1 MKHTI
6 LTIGWDPNLINSI
19 LERIEE
25 RSELSFQF
33 KHLVEVATKNKAST
47 DTLPENLIPAFISK
61 SIALTQED
69 RKFLESI
76 EGDGVPTIRAMI
88 CGDPYLRYMST
99 ELALA
104 YAAKLGHE
112 IEKTIK
118 KLKPLIVL
126 ASSDRLISSMAL
138 AVCEKHQVQFSAL
151 AFTVIPDNRVWFL
164 NKLTPN
170 SLIPIK
176 DVGISSQETEQLD
189 AILKKFSKNNLNIL
203 AYKAPN
209 NIGKALLNYTHLL
222 KSKII
227 RTLKK
232 DPLKPTIFSTLSF
245 YTAFKLRLK
254 RLINRISIWRINLLK
269 APPEGRYAYFPL
281 HMSPESMIDTWAI
294 FYQNQLQLLEQIAL
308 ALPLEM
314 KLVVKLHFSDP
325 DNYSA
330 KELSKITRIVD
341 VHIADP
347 GASSRE
353 LIENASLVFGITGT
367 SSLEAALLGKP
378 ILNFGDTP
386 YLNFPSSERA
396 RLPDQLHSQILE
408 LLSKPKPSDASI
420 RNAFIRYSKRYLP
433 GRINDWSYA
442 ISDEDVSRFKNCFER
457 LVKEITEAP

>member
-25 RSELSFQF
+25 RSDLSFQF
-33 KHLVEVATKNKAST
+33 KHLVEVATKNEALT

-88 CGDPYLRYMST
+88 CGDPYLRHMST

-176 DVGISSQETEQLD
+176 DVGISSQETN
-189 AILKKFSKNNLNIL
+189 S
-203 AYKAPN
+203 
-209 NIGKALLNYTHLL
+209 
-222 KSKII
+222 
-227 RTLKK
+227 
-232 DPLKPTIFSTLSF
+232 
-245 YTAFKLRLK
+245 
-254 RLINRISIWRINLLK
+254 
-269 APPEGRYAYFPL
+269 
-281 HMSPESMIDTWAI
+281 
-294 FYQNQLQLLEQIAL
+294 
-308 ALPLEM
+308 
-314 KLVVKLHFSDP
+314 
-325 DNYSA
+325 
-330 KELSKITRIVD
+330 
-341 VHIADP
+341 
-347 GASSRE
+347 
-353 LIENASLVFGITGT
+353 
-367 SSLEAALLGKP
+367 
-378 ILNFGDTP
+378 
-386 YLNFPSSERA
+386 
-396 RLPDQLHSQILE
+396 
-408 LLSKPKPSDASI
+408 
-420 RNAFIRYSKRYLP
+420 
-433 GRINDWSYA
+433 
-442 ISDEDVSRFKNCFER
+442 
-457 LVKEITEAP
+457 

>member
-1 MKHTI
+1 
-6 LTIGWDPNLINSI
+6 
-19 LERIEE
+19 
-25 RSELSFQF
+25 
-33 KHLVEVATKNKAST
+33 
-47 DTLPENLIPAFISK
+47 
-61 SIALTQED
+61 
-69 RKFLESI
+69 
-76 EGDGVPTIRAMI
+76 
-88 CGDPYLRYMST
+88 
-99 ELALA
+99 
-104 YAAKLGHE
+104 
-112 IEKTIK
+112 
-118 KLKPLIVL
+118 
-126 ASSDRLISSMAL
+126 
-138 AVCEKHQVQFSAL
+138 
-151 AFTVIPDNRVWFL
+151 
-164 NKLTPN
+164 
-170 SLIPIK
+170 
-176 DVGISSQETEQLD
+176 
-189 AILKKFSKNNLNIL
+189 
-203 AYKAPN
+203 
-209 NIGKALLNYTHLL
+209 
-222 KSKII
+222 
-227 RTLKK
+227 
-232 DPLKPTIFSTLSF
+232 
-245 YTAFKLRLK
+245 
-254 RLINRISIWRINLLK
+254 
-269 APPEGRYAYFPL
+269 
-281 HMSPESMIDTWAI
+281 MSPESMIDTWAI

-341 VHIADP
+341 VHIAHP